1 MKIATAN
8 VAAMTD
14 GGGIAVTGAAGLPP
28 RRTEV
33 AAMTDGGGIAV
44 TVRRD
49 LRSENRWAVHGS
61 DARRIGTVRP
71 VEGSMAD
78 WWAEGRDDVVLG
90 RGSTFGAAVGLVVD
104 AAIEAR
110 DEP

>member
-1 MKIATAN
+1 
-8 VAAMTD
+8 
-14 GGGIAVTGAAGLPP
+14 
-28 RRTEV
+28 
-33 AAMTDGGGIAV
+33 MTDGGGIAV
-44 TVRRD
+44 TVHRDRR
-49 LRSENRWAVHGS
+49 SPNRWAVHGRG
-61 DARRIGTVRP
+61 ARRIGEVRP
-71 VEGSMAD
+71 VGVSTA